1 MYRLFFSLVCGGEEL
16 GLNMH
21 SKVIPLNRDWELSSS
36 GLGKGLNCG
45 QLKSTKHKM
54 AIRTSRGHW

>member
-1 MYRLFFSLVCGGEEL
+1 
-16 GLNMH
+16 MH

-45 QLKSTKHKM
+45 QWKSSKHKM